1 MRKTEVIEDNRAKN
15 LDLKDRK
22 YILAHDDDTG
32 DLYVHIL
39 ADFKDYKLSDHLD
52 EVFGYWKDDDFVF
65 SCLLDNDKSSYTTE
79 GRYLI
84 FKGHLRNSVLTMLKA
99 ERKLKEE
106 DLKVSLI
113 EIYKSNDP
121 KFNKTIKNKNLYDFI
136 YENGKFVDYEKGF
149 DYKVLL
155 GYKKG

>member
-1 MRKTEVIEDNRAKN
+1 MRKTEVIEDDRAKN

-22 YILAHDDDTG
+22 YILSHDDDTG

-39 ADFKDYKLSDHLD
+39 ANFKDYKLSDHLD

-65 SCLLDNDKSSYTTE
+65 SCLLDNDKSSYTIE

-106 DLKVSLI
+106 DLRVSLI
-113 EIYKSNDP
+113 EVYKSNDS

-149 DYKVLL
+149 DYETLL